1 MSVRIEVIS
10 VTGPAGTAVSG
21 PICGEILEV
30 RYGGTSLNAATKTT
44 DYTLTRV
51 GDGGTILAV
60 TDQDGPWQ
68 FAPRETLHTEAGGT
82 LTHEMLAAAAEQVG
96 PIPVEGHLQ
105 LVIAQGGT
113 ATDDV
118 SVFYRV

>member
-1 MSVRIEVIS
+1 MSVRIEAIS
-10 VTGPAGTAVSG
+10 VTGPGGTAVSG

-30 RYGGTSLNAATKTT
+30 RYGGTLLNAATKTT

-51 GDGGTILAV
+51 GDGGTILAL

-68 FAPRETLHTEAGGT
+68 FAPREAVHTTAGGGGT
-82 LTHEMLAAAAEQVG
+82 VTG
-96 PIPVEGHLQ
+96 YIPVEGHLQ

-118 SVFYRV
+118 SVFYRA